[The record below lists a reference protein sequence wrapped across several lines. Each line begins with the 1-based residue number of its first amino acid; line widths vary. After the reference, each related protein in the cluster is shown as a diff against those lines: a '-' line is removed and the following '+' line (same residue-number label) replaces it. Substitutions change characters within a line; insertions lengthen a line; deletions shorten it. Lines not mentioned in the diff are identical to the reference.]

1 MNNDDLITLNSN
13 SQNEPKICRAL
24 CEKLDFFFKDPHF
37 SIVFYYLENEF
48 KNGNMIRST
57 NFCDYIPRNSL
68 KKRMNG
74 YLVNFLTTH
83 CTISNHVYLFSI
95 FLISKNKFQQQ

>member
-37 SIVFYYLENEF
+37 IF
-48 KNGNMIRST
+48 ST
-57 NFCDYIPRNSL
+57 TTGKANF
-68 KKRMNG
+68 KKR
-74 YLVNFLTTH
+74 
-83 CTISNHVYLFSI
+83 
-95 FLISKNKFQQQ
+95 